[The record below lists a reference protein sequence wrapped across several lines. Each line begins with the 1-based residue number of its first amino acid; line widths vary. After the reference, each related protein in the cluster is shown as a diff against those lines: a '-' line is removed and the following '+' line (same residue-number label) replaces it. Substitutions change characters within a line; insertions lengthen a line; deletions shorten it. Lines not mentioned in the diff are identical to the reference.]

1 MSATEKQTR
10 GRGVIV
16 KRRREAF
23 TLIELVV
30 VLGIVAIVLGVIW
43 AGASAVWSNYK
54 IERATRQ
61 IMDVV
66 NNVRA
71 YYGPND
77 AFAALAV
84 GDITAAVDG
93 NGLIPVE
100 MRVMPNVTGGAI
112 NHAIASVFPPTAVGS
127 FHLWKVAGGNDRVRM
142 QLLGLVREDCAKLLT
157 MFPVLMPEIGVL
169 RIGTTV
175 NNTPVNAYDVVNGGA
190 AAGVLPL
197 SAAMATAW
205 CNLAGPNNVVEI
217 DFLLRN

>member
-10 GRGVIV
+10 GNPATL
-16 KRRREAF
+16 RRRRGAF

-54 IERATRQ
+54 IERTTRQ

-71 YYGPND
+71 YYGPNN

-100 MRVMPNVTGGAI
+100 MRVTPNVAGGAI
-112 NHAIASVFPPTAVGS
+112 NHAIASIAGGS
-127 FHLWKVAGGNDRVRM
+127 FRLQKLAAPFDTDRARLR
-142 QLLGLVREDCAKLLT
+142 LLGLVTEDCAKLLT

>member
-16 KRRREAF
+16 KRRRGAF

-71 YYGPND
+71 LYGPNN
-77 AFAALAV
+77 AFGALAV
-84 GDITAAVDG
+84 GDITAVVDDR
-93 NGLIPVE
+93 NLIPVE
-100 MRVMPNVTGGAI
+100 MRVTPNVAGGAI
-112 NHAIASVFPPTAVGS
+112 NHAIASIAGGS
-127 FHLWKVAGGNDRVRM
+127 FRLEKLAGPLNDRARLR
-142 QLLGLVREDCAKLLT
+142 LLGLVTEDCAKLLT
-157 MFPVLMPEIGVL
+157 MFPVLTPEIGVL

-175 NNTPVNAYDVVNGGA
+175 NNTVVNAYDVVNGGA
-190 AAGVLPL
+190 APGLLPL
-197 SAAMATAW
+197 SAATATAW
-205 CNLAGPNNVVEI
+205 CNRAGPNNVVEI

>member
-1 MSATEKQTR
+1 MTR
-10 GRGVIV
+10 GGRKG
-16 KRRREAF
+16 F
-23 TLIELVV
+23 TLVELVV

-71 YYGPND
+71 YYGPNN
-77 AFAALAV
+77 AFGSPLLAV

-100 MRVMPNVTGGAI
+100 MRVTPNVAGGAI

-142 QLLGLVREDCAKLLT
+142 QLLGLVTEDCAKLLT
-157 MFPVLMPEIGVL
+157 MFPVLTPEIGVL

-175 NNTPVNAYDVVNGGA
+175 NNTVVNAYDVVNGGA

-197 SAAMATAW
+197 SAATATAW
-205 CNLAGPNNVVEI
+205 CNRAGPDNVVEI